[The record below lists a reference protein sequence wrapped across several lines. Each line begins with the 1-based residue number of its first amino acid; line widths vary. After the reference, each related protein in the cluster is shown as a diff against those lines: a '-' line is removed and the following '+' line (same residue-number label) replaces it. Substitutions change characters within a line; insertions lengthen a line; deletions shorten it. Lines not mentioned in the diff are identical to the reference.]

1 MDHLL
6 SVFKVLQKFKQ
17 IKARKQHEVLEEE
30 GPTATPIIDTEHHSA
45 QDQGEADEIE
55 SLLARRR
62 RFLNPEDD
70 EAKGHASDIND
81 EEPLFLGIG
90 TGARDDFAMDE
101 ATPNIVADSPTAVD
115 FNVYDRAYE
124 NAVEE
129 RLRSTYPSNRPTIY
143 LTRFVKEKEQ
153 LKKLGDIIE
162 GTSILVPAANKLAD
176 LATRIGISD
185 QSDSKEAKESSKEA

>member
-70 EAKGHASDIND
+70 EAKGHASDIHD

-129 RLRSTYPSNRPTIY
+129 LLRSTYPSNRPTIY